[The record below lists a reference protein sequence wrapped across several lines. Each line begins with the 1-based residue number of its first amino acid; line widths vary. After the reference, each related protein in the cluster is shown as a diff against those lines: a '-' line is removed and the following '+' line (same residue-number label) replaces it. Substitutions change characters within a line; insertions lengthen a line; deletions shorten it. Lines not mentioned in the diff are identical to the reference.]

1 MDTKVIKT
9 LLQHRIPTEIGSY
22 KRSSVMILLYEENNE
37 VYLILEKRSLNLRH
51 QPGDICLPGGKIEK
65 GETPIDAAIRE
76 TIEELGI
83 EREDLEVYSAMDYL
97 ITPFS
102 VIMYP
107 FIAKLKRLKD
117 TYNKDEV
124 DSLIKIPLKF
134 LMENE
139 PIYHEGE
146 LIVDRGEDF
155 PYHLIRGGKDY
166 KFSKCIYPTYFYVW
180 EENVV
185 WGHTARII
193 YALIELIK
201 KENKPS

>member
-1 MDTKVIKT
+1 MDTKSIKT
-9 LLQHRIPTEIGSY
+9 LLQNSVPTEIGSY
-22 KRSSVMILLYEENNE
+22 KRSSVMILLYEENDE
-37 VYLILEKRSLNLRH
+37 IYLILEKRALNLRH
-51 QPGDICLPGGKIEK
+51 QPGDICLPGGKIEE
-65 GETPIDAAIRE
+65 GESPIEAAVRE
-76 TIEELGI
+76 TVEELGI
-83 EREDLEVYSAMDYL
+83 DKEDLEVYSAMDYL

-107 FIAKLKRLKD
+107 FVAKIKELKD
-117 TYNKDEV
+117 TYSKDEV

-155 PYHLIRGGKDY
+155 PYDLIRGGEGY
-166 KFSKCIYPTYFYVW
+166 KFSKCMYPTYFYVW
-180 EENVV
+180 EDEVV

-193 YALIELIK
+193 YEFIK
-201 KENKPS
+201 ILKKNKPS

>member
-1 MDTKVIKT
+1 MDTKSIKT
-9 LLQHRIPTEIGSY
+9 LLQNRVPTEIGSY
-22 KRSSVMILLYEENNE
+22 KRSSVMILLYEENDE
-37 VYLILEKRSLNLRH
+37 IYLILEKRALNLRH
-51 QPGDICLPGGKIEK
+51 QPGDICLPGGKIEE
-65 GETPIDAAIRE
+65 GESPIEAAVRE
-76 TIEELGI
+76 TVEELGI
-83 EREDLEVYSAMDYL
+83 DKEDLEVYSAMDYL

-107 FIAKLKRLKD
+107 FVAKIKELKD
-117 TYNKDEV
+117 TYSKDEV

-134 LMENE
+134 LLENE

-155 PYHLIRGGKDY
+155 PYDLIRGGEGY
-166 KFSKCIYPTYFYVW
+166 KFSKCMYPTYFYVW
-180 EENVV
+180 EDEVV

-201 KENKPS
+201 KNKPS

>member
-1 MDTKVIKT
+1 MDTKSIKT
-9 LLQHRIPTEIGSY
+9 LLQNRVPTEIGSY
-22 KRSSVMILLYEENNE
+22 KRSSVIILLYEENDE
-37 VYLILEKRSLNLRH
+37 IYLILEKRALNLRH
-51 QPGDICLPGGKIEK
+51 QPGDICLPGGKIEE
-65 GETPIDAAIRE
+65 GESPIEAAIRE
-76 TIEELGI
+76 TVEELGI
-83 EREDLEVYSAMDYL
+83 DKEDLEVYSAVDYL

-107 FIAKLKRLKD
+107 FVAKIKELKD
-117 TYNKDEV
+117 TYSKDEV

-155 PYHLIRGGKDY
+155 PYDLIRGGEGY
-166 KFSKCIYPTYFYVW
+166 KFSKCMYPTYFYVW
-180 EENVV
+180 EDEVV

-193 YALIELIK
+193 YEFIK
-201 KENKPS
+201 ILKKNKPS

>member
-1 MDTKVIKT
+1 MDTKSIKT
-9 LLQHRIPTEIGSY
+9 LLQNRVPTEIGSY
-22 KRSSVMILLYEENNE
+22 KRSSVMILLYEENDE
-37 VYLILEKRSLNLRH
+37 IYLILEKRALNLRH
-51 QPGDICLPGGKIEK
+51 QPGDICLPGGKIEE
-65 GETPIDAAIRE
+65 GESPIEAAIRE
-76 TIEELGI
+76 TVEELGI
-83 EREDLEVYSAMDYL
+83 DKEDLEVYSAVDYL

-107 FIAKLKRLKD
+107 FVAKIKELKD
-117 TYNKDEV
+117 TYSKDEV

-155 PYHLIRGGKDY
+155 PYDLIRGGEGY
-166 KFSKCIYPTYFYVW
+166 KFSKCMYPTYFYVW
-180 EENVV
+180 EDEVV

-193 YALIELIK
+193 YALIELMK
-201 KENKPS
+201 KNKPS

>member
-1 MDTKVIKT
+1 MDTKSIKT
-9 LLQHRIPTEIGSY
+9 LLQNRVPTEIGSY
-22 KRSSVMILLYEENNE
+22 KRSSVMILLYEENDGI
-37 VYLILEKRSLNLRH
+37 YLILEKRALNLRH
-51 QPGDICLPGGKIEK
+51 QPGDICLPGGKIEE
-65 GETPIDAAIRE
+65 GESPIEAAVRE
-76 TIEELGI
+76 TVEELGI
-83 EREDLEVYSAMDYL
+83 DKEDLEVYSAMDYL

-107 FIAKLKRLKD
+107 FIAKIKELKD
-117 TYNKDEV
+117 TYSKDEV

-155 PYHLIRGGKDY
+155 PYDLIRGGEGY
-166 KFSKCIYPTYFYVW
+166 TFSKCMYPTYFYVW
-180 EENVV
+180 EDEVV

-193 YALIELIK
+193 YEFIK
-201 KENKPS
+201 ILKKNKPS

>member
-1 MDTKVIKT
+1 MDTKSIKT
-9 LLQHRIPTEIGSY
+9 LLQNRVPTEIGSY
-22 KRSSVMILLYEENNE
+22 KRSSVMILLYEENDE
-37 VYLILEKRSLNLRH
+37 IYLILEKRALNLRH
-51 QPGDICLPGGKIEK
+51 QPGDICLPGGKIEE
-65 GETPIDAAIRE
+65 GESPIEAAVRE
-76 TIEELGI
+76 TVEELGI
-83 EREDLEVYSAMDYL
+83 DKEDLEVYSAVDYL

-107 FIAKLKRLKD
+107 FVAKIKELKD
-117 TYNKDEV
+117 TYSKDEV

-155 PYHLIRGGKDY
+155 PYDLIRGGEGY
-166 KFSKCIYPTYFYVW
+166 KFSKCMYPTYFYVW
-180 EENVV
+180 EDEVV

-193 YALIELIK
+193 YEFIK
-201 KENKPS
+201 ILKKNKPS